1 MSRLVDYVEQRWTEP
16 DEGIWEVRGEAQ
28 HFVYSKV
35 MAWVAVD
42 RAIRLAR
49 QLELPCPIERWR
61 RLRTTMRRRIESE
74 GVDPASGAFVQSFGS
89 TAVDASALLIPEVR
103 FVARDDP
110 RVRATADRIE
120 RELSD
125 DGFVYRYRDTDDGL
139 PGGEGAF
146 LICSF
151 WLVDNLAF
159 TGQYERARELFESLI
174 AHANDVGL
182 LAEQVDPASGEQL
195 GNFPQ
200 AFSHM
205 GLINSAIQ
213 LQSAP

>member
-1 MSRLVDYVEQRWTEP
+1 MAGRGVLGRSE
-16 DEGIWEVRGEAQ
+16 EG
-28 HFVYSKV
+28 
-35 MAWVAVD
+35 
-42 RAIRLAR
+42 
-49 QLELPCPIERWR
+49 
-61 RLRTTMRRRIESE
+61 
-74 GVDPASGAFVQSFGS
+74 
-89 TAVDASALLIPEVR
+89 
-103 FVARDDP
+103 
-110 RVRATADRIE
+110 
-120 RELSD
+120 
-125 DGFVYRYRDTDDGL
+125 DGL

>member
-1 MSRLVDYVEQRWTEP
+1 
-16 DEGIWEVRGEAQ
+16 
-28 HFVYSKV
+28 

-49 QLELPCPIERWR
+49 RLEMPCPLERWKALRRAMRERIER
-61 RLRTTMRRRIESE
+61 E
-74 GVDPASGAFVQSFGS
+74 GVDGASGAFVQAFGS
-89 TAVDASALLIPEVR
+89 RAVDASALLIPEVG
-103 FVARDDP
+103 FVPRHDP
-110 RVRATADRIE
+110 RVRATVDRIE
-120 RELSD
+120 SELCR
-125 DGFVYRYRDTDDGL
+125 DGFVYRYLDTNDGL

-151 WLVDNLAF
+151 WLVDNLVF
-159 TGQYERARELFESLI
+159 SGQRARACDLFEHLI
-174 AHANDVGL
+174 SHANDVGL
-182 LAEQVDPASGEQL
+182 LAEQFDPVAGEQL

-213 LQSAP
+213 LGRPDGEASPVAGGAVAGSALS